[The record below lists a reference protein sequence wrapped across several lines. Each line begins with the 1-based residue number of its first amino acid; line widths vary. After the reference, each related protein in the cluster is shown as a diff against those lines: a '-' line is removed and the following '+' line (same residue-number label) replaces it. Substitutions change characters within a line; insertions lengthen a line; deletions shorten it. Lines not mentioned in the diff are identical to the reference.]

1 MADLSQ
7 TYDNLYQELCG
18 IRDERA
24 MHSNTATRVG
34 SALIELLDY
43 AKMAADTAAQ
53 SMSEEKLQD
62 YLDDHGYLNENSLSA
77 WSWWGAHAVNGVVSG
92 DMTSVGSITMSGR
105 LTIGGIVIEYDSGH
119 QSLKFNGNIYA
130 TGGVT
135 ALGAD
140 GQGGG
145 GGGGASVL
153 NDLDDVN
160 TDGAVSGQ
168 VLGYD
173 GTGWKPVDALNSAQL
188 ADYLTSNGYATQQ
201 WVQRQGFLTP
211 SALTGYATKQWVGN
225 NYYISGETIHLLNQ
239 SITPLTSAALDGYV
253 PKSGTKWWGQS
264 LNSNGEVKGVLNY
277 VTSIEF
283 TEPTTGTGGYL
294 DFHYNGDTSDFTSRI
309 IEDASG
315 RLNLNNTVWF
325 YKNATLGSNLR
336 VAMDDW
342 PSVSFQTQIT
352 NNVAFHSN
360 IYVRGNVHLRNGGG
374 IDMLDSG
381 GTERNVLTFN
391 THNDLAI
398 GYGTRRA
405 GYSTSIQGSPI
416 YFTVGTA
423 DIHAATID
431 TNGQLYI
438 RQATQGLRI
447 GDGIL
452 RWNSSNNSFWVQKAD
467 GTAANFYAMG
477 GVSSLGFSNT
487 GNQNVSIGDLT
498 ARSISVSDGISDQ
511 DNIWYIDVDIFHH
524 DGEVEASYMRASR
537 FYVGTNR
544 YLFLQNNVLKYYDN
558 GTVKTVQLA

>member
-53 SMSEEKLQD
+53 SMSKDKLQD

-105 LTIGGIVIEYDSGH
+105 LTIGGFGIEYDSEH
-119 QSLKFNGNIYA
+119 QALKFNGNIYA

-135 ALGAD
+135 ALGTD
-140 GQGGG
+140 GQDGG

-201 WVQRQGFLTP
+201 WVQQQGFLTP

-225 NYYISGETIHLLNQ
+225 NYYISGGTIHLLNQ
-239 SITPLTSAALDGYV
+239 SITPLTSAALDGYI
-253 PKSGTKWWGQS
+253 PKSGTTWWGQTM
-264 LNSNGEVKGVLNY
+264 SNGAVKGVLNY

-283 TEPTTGTGGYL
+283 SEATTGTGGYI
-294 DFHYNGDTSDFTSRI
+294 DFHFDKSSADFTSRI

-336 VAMDDW
+336 VTMEDDW

-352 NNVAFHSN
+352 NNVAFHSS
-360 IYVRGNVHLRNGGG
+360 IYARGNIHLRNNGG
-374 IDMLDSG
+374 IEMLDSNG
-381 GTERNVLTFN
+381 DERNVLTFN
-391 THNDLAI
+391 TRNELAI
-398 GYGTRRA
+398 GYGTRLA
-405 GYSTSIQGSPI
+405 GYSTYIQGQTIELSVAS
-416 YFTVGTA
+416 TGL
-423 DIHAATID
+423 HAATID
-431 TNGQLYI
+431 ANGRLYI

-498 ARSISVSDGISDQ
+498 ANSISVSDGIRDQ
-511 DNIWYIDVDIFHH
+511 DDVWYIDVDIFHH

-544 YLFLQNNVLKYYDN
+544 YLYLQNNVLKYYDN